1 MVKINIFH
9 KTVAIIA
16 ILTAMHGCLLIE
28 EGPELDGSVRIIN
41 NSEEDIV
48 WCTYSENS
56 DLNPSEFYWENPI
69 KDKFIVQKDSIGIQY
84 FNCDAV
90 MYKLE
95 KNERKYYLFNL
106 DSIQTIP
113 WERICNE
120 RIILKEVTF
129 HSWAEMEACDFTIT
143 YP

>member
-1 MVKINIFH
+1 MVKINNYKI
-9 KTVAIIA
+9 T
-16 ILTAMHGCLLIE
+16 ILSLLLMVMTGCPE
-28 EGPELDGSVRIIN
+28 PGPELDGYIRIIN

-48 WCTYSENS
+48 WCAYVEGR
-56 DLNPSEFYWENPI
+56 DLESSRFYWGNNMGEDI
-69 KDKFIVQKDSIGIQY
+69 ILKDTIRIDY

-90 MYKLE
+90 KHTLE
-95 KNERKYYLFNL
+95 RGWMKYYLFNL
-106 DSIQTIP
+106 DSIQTIS

-129 HSWAEMEACDFTIT
+129 HSWEEMVACGFTIT